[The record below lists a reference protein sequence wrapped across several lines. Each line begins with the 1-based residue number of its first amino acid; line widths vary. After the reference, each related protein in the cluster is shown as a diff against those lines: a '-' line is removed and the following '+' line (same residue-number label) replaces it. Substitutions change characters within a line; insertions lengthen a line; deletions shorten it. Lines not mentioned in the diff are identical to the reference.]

1 MSIRFVAPETE
12 LVKGLQA
19 GGLDANGQK
28 PSAMSVRGV

>member
-1 MSIRFVAPETE
+1 MSIRFVALETE

-28 PSAMSVRGV
+28 PERHVCAGV